1 MSVDG
6 PLDLIARIAQLL
18 DELEIPYA
26 IGGSVAAS
34 FFGEPRAT
42 ADIDVAI
49 LVSIP
54 AGEELLRRVAAEFYV
69 PTDAA
74 RRAIRAH
81 DSFNLVANDGG
92 LKIDLVVLGPG
103 LLDRRQIERRIPV
116 RVTGDGTEIWIT
128 SPEDQVLRKLSWY
141 RATGSTSERQW
152 RDVIGLLRVS
162 GDQLDREYLRLTAAE
177 VGIDDLL
184 ADAVAAAGA
193 DDGEPLS

>member
-6 PLDLIARIAQLL
+6 PLELVARIAQLL
-18 DELEIPYA
+18 GELGIPYA
-26 IGGSVAAS
+26 VGGSVAAS

-42 ADIDVAI
+42 ADVDIAIDLSA
-49 LVSIP
+49 P
-54 AGEELLRRVAAEFYV
+54 AGEELLQRAAAEFYV

-74 RRAIRAH
+74 RRAIAEH

-92 LKIDLVVLGPG
+92 LKVDLFVLGPG

-116 RVTGDGTEIWIT
+116 RVTSDDLEIWIT
-128 SPEDQVLRKLSWY
+128 SVEDQILRKLSWY

-152 RDVIGLLRVS
+152 TDVIGLLRVS
-162 GDQLDREYLRLTAAE
+162 GDRLDPEYLHHTAAE

-184 ADAVAAAGA
+184 AAATADAAS
-193 DDGEPLS
+193 DDRP

>member
-6 PLDLIARIAQLL
+6 PLGLVTRIAQLL
-18 DELEIPYA
+18 EELDIPYA

-42 ADIDVAI
+42 ADVDVAI
-49 LVSIP
+49 LVSAP
-54 AGEELLRRVAAEFYV
+54 VGEELLRRVAAEFYV

-74 RRAIRAH
+74 RRAIRGH

-92 LKIDLVVLGPG
+92 LKVDLFVLGPG
-103 LLDRRQIERRIPV
+103 LLDRRQIERRILV
-116 RVTGDGTEIWIT
+116 LVTLDGPEIWIT
-128 SPEDQVLRKLSWY
+128 SPEDQILRKLSWY

-162 GDQLDREYLRLTAAE
+162 QDRLDQDYLSSTAEEVGLDDLLTAA
-177 VGIDDLL
+177 I
-184 ADAVAAAGA
+184 AAAANEDA
-193 DDGEPLS
+193 D